1 MLIQQSSIFFQVSL
15 FKLSTQTW
23 IYLQVSVS
31 HVLLETFGDAEARA
45 LQTDPKH
52 SSNLVAL
59 SFHKRSVV
67 ELVERNCFFLW

>member
-52 SSNLVAL
+52 SLAIWWHCHFINEVL
-59 SFHKRSVV
+59 
-67 ELVERNCFFLW
+67 